1 MITNYTDND
10 YPTLPFKVRASGYS
24 TTNSNDFTFTEF
36 NGAPG
41 RSRASFLNGWKTAQ
55 IQILLKNEIE
65 QETWQFF
72 YDMDFNGTTGGLG
85 QGKMPVCFIECELGG
100 QFGKFL
106 CIISNPD
113 WKKTSYQGKTAVL
126 TLAVQVRP
134 EIIGDDAACKKE
146 VFEAFIACG
155 VTANEFKPYL
165 QGFKQLAEN
174 DMNPINYYP

>member
-106 CIISNPD
+106 CILSKPD

-134 EIIGDDAACKKE
+134 EIIGDDGACKKE

-155 VTANEFKPYL
+155 VPVSDFKINL
-165 QGFKQLAEN
+165 EGFKQLAEN